1 MKKVIM
7 HLKFL
12 FISILILTLNFEL
25 NSQGC
30 SMCKSIVQ
38 SEISAGNEGISSGI
52 NFGIIYLFTSTYF
65 LLIAGGLLWYFRSKK
80 DQKNLEI
87 RNKISERVASIH
99 N

>member
-1 MKKVIM
+1 M

-12 FISILILTLNFEL
+12 FISVLILTLNFEL

-52 NFGIIYLFTSTYF
+52 NFGIIYLFTSITGCTF
-65 LLIAGGLLWYFRSKK
+65 F
-80 DQKNLEI
+80 
-87 RNKISERVASIH
+87 IH
-99 N
+99 DL

>member
-1 MKKVIM
+1 M

-12 FISILILTLNFEL
+12 FISVLILTLNFEL

-65 LLIAGGLLWYFRSKK
+65 LLI
-80 DQKNLEI
+80 DQ
-87 RNKISERVASIH
+87 
-99 N
+99 

>member
-1 MKKVIM
+1 M

-12 FISILILTLNFEL
+12 FISVLILTLNFEL

-52 NFGIIYLFTSTYF
+52 NFITIT
-65 LLIAGGLLWYFRSKK
+65 IKRHIPI
-80 DQKNLEI
+80 E
-87 RNKISERVASIH
+87 
-99 N
+99 

>member
-12 FISILILTLNFEL
+12 FISVLILTLNFEL

-52 NFGIIYLFTSTYF
+52 NFGIIYLFTSTYL

>member
-1 MKKVIM
+1 MNNLFM
-7 HLKFL
+7 HLKL
-12 FISILILTLNFEL
+12 LLISVIILSLNFEL

-52 NFGIIYLFTSTYF
+52 NFGIIYLFTSTYL

-87 RNKISERVASIH
+87 MNKISERVASIH

>member
-1 MKKVIM
+1 MNNLFM
-7 HLKFL
+7 HLKL
-12 FISILILTLNFEL
+12 LLISVIILSLNFEL

-52 NFGIIYLFTSTYF
+52 NFGIIYLFTSTYL

-87 RNKISERVASIH
+87 MNKITERVASIH

>member
-1 MKKVIM
+1 M

-12 FISILILTLNFEL
+12 FISVLILTLNFEL

-65 LLIAGGLLWYFRSKK
+65 LLIAGDFYGTFGGKK
-80 DQKNLEI
+80 IKKILKSEIKYQKEWHLFI
-87 RNKISERVASIH
+87 IKI
-99 N
+99 

>member
-1 MKKVIM
+1 M
-7 HLKFL
+7 HLK
-12 FISILILTLNFEL
+12 ILIISVIILSLNFEL

-52 NFGIIYLFTSTYF
+52 NFGIIYLFTSTYL

-87 RNKISERVASIH
+87 MNKITERVASIH

>member
-1 MKKVIM
+1 MIM

-12 FISILILTLNFEL
+12 FISVLILTLNFEL

>member
-12 FISILILTLNFEL
+12 FISVLILTLNFEL

>member
-1 MKKVIM
+1 M
-7 HLKFL
+7 HLKL
-12 FISILILTLNFEL
+12 LIISVIILSLNFEL

-52 NFGIIYLFTSTYF
+52 NFGIIYLFTSTYL

-87 RNKISERVASIH
+87 MNKISERVASIH

>member
-1 MKKVIM
+1 M
-7 HLKFL
+7 HLKL
-12 FISILILTLNFEL
+12 LIISVIILSLNFEL

-52 NFGIIYLFTSTYF
+52 NYGIIYLFTSTYL

-87 RNKISERVASIH
+87 MNKISERVASIH

>member
-1 MKKVIM
+1 M
-7 HLKFL
+7 HLKL
-12 FISILILTLNFEL
+12 LIISVIILSLNFEL

-52 NFGIIYLFTSTYF
+52 NFGIIYLFTSTYL

-87 RNKISERVASIH
+87 MNKITERVASIH

>member
-1 MKKVIM
+1 M

-12 FISILILTLNFEL
+12 FISVLILTLNFEL

-52 NFGIIYLFTSTYF
+52 NFGIIYLFTSTYL

>member
-1 MKKVIM
+1 M
-7 HLKFL
+7 HLK
-12 FISILILTLNFEL
+12 ILIISVIILSLNFEL

-52 NFGIIYLFTSTYF
+52 NFGIIYLFTSTYL

>member
-1 MKKVIM
+1 MYM
-7 HLKFL
+7 RYKFL
-12 FISILILTLNFEL
+12 LIFVIIFLLNFEL
-25 NSQGC
+25 ISQGC

-52 NFGIIYLFTSTYF
+52 NFGIIYLFTSTY
-65 LLIAGGLLWYFRSKK
+65 LLLTAGGLLWYFRSKK

-87 RNKISERVASIH
+87 QNKISERVASIH

>member
-1 MKKVIM
+1 M

-12 FISILILTLNFEL
+12 FISVLILTLNFEL

-52 NFGIIYLFTSTYF
+52 NFGIIYLFTSTYL

-87 RNKISERVASIH
+87 MNKISERVASIH

>member
-1 MKKVIM
+1 M
-7 HLKFL
+7 HLK
-12 FISILILTLNFEL
+12 ILIISVIILSLNFEL

-52 NFGIIYLFTSTYF
+52 NFGIIYLFTSTYL

-87 RNKISERVASIH
+87 MNKISERVASIH

>member
-1 MKKVIM
+1 M
-7 HLKFL
+7 HLR
-12 FISILILTLNFEL
+12 ILIISVIILSLNFEL

-52 NFGIIYLFTSTYF
+52 NFGSIYLFTSTYL

-87 RNKISERVASIH
+87 MNKISERVESIY